1 MRARLEPKRDGNPKA
16 LLLALYLASLVAL
29 LAVAATAEASER
41 PLFLALVA
49 VDALVMGALFVWLA
63 GLPEKLFYVLEGPFL
78 AIHHAW
84 GQRRVHRSEVVAVV
98 PTAYAL
104 PLLAL
109 GPNAEMPGYYRM
121 RFRFRTPAF
130 PQGLPVEALVGA
142 RRGEGVL
149 LVLKSGTGL
158 PLNLLNPEDPKP
170 LISWKEAA

>member
-1 MRARLEPKRDGNPKA
+1 MRTRLEPKRDGNPKA

-29 LAVAATAEASER
+29 GFLLVTTEASER
-41 PLFLALVA
+41 TFLLALVA

-84 GQRRVHRSEVVAVV
+84 GQRRVHRSEVAAVV

-109 GPNAEMPGYYRM
+109 GPKAEMPGYYRM

-149 LVLKSGTGL
+149 LVLKNGTGL
-158 PLNLLNPEDPKP
+158 LLNPEDPKP

>member
-1 MRARLEPKRDGNPKA
+1 MRTRLEPKRDGNPKA
-16 LLLALYLASLVAL
+16 LLLALYLASLLAL
-29 LAVAATAEASER
+29 GFLLVTTEASER
-41 PLFLALVA
+41 TFLLALVA

-84 GQRRVHRSEVVAVV
+84 GQRRVHRSEVAAVV

-109 GPNAEMPGYYRM
+109 GPKAEMPGYYRM

-149 LVLKSGTGL
+149 LVLKNGTGL
-158 PLNLLNPEDPKP
+158 LLNPEDPKP

>member
-1 MRARLEPKRDGNPKA
+1 
-16 LLLALYLASLVAL
+16 LAS
-29 LAVAATAEASER
+29 
-41 PLFLALVA
+41 
-49 VDALVMGALFVWLA
+49 

-84 GQRRVHRSEVVAVV
+84 GQRRVHRSEVAAVV

-109 GPNAEMPGYYRM
+109 GPKAEMPGYYRM

-149 LVLKSGTGL
+149 LVLKNGTGL
-158 PLNLLNPEDPKP
+158 LLNPEDPKP

>member
-1 MRARLEPKRDGNPKA
+1 MRTRLEPKRDGNPKA

-84 GQRRVHRSEVVAVV
+84 GQRRVHRSEVAALA

-104 PLLAL
+104 PFLAPR
-109 GPNAEMPGYYRM
+109 PNTQMPGYYHM
-121 RFRFRTPAF
+121 RLRLG
-130 PQGLPVEALVGA
+130 GLPVEAFVGA

-149 LVLKSGTGL
+149 LVLKDGTGL
-158 PLNLLNPEDPKP
+158 LLNPEDPR
-170 LISWKEAA
+170 LLLAWKEAV

>member
-84 GQRRVHRSEVVAVV
+84 GQRGVHLSEIASIRLL
-98 PTAYAL
+98 PYAL
-104 PLLAL
+104 PFLAPR
-109 GPNAEMPGYYRM
+109 PNTQMPGYYHVRL
-121 RFRFRTPAF
+121 RLG
-130 PQGLPVEALVGA
+130 GLPVEAFVGA

-149 LVLKSGTGL
+149 LVLKDGTGL
-158 PLNLLNPEDPKP
+158 LLNPEDPR
-170 LISWKEAA
+170 LLLAWKETV

>member
-1 MRARLEPKRDGNPKA
+1 MRTRLEPKRDGNPKA

-84 GQRRVHRSEVVAVV
+84 GQRRVHRSEVAAVV

-109 GPNAEMPGYYRM
+109 GPKAEMPGYYRM

-149 LVLKSGTGL
+149 LVLKNGTGL
-158 PLNLLNPEDPKP
+158 LLNPEDPR
-170 LISWKEAA
+170 LLLAWKEAA

>member
-1 MRARLEPKRDGNPKA
+1 MGTRLEPKRDGNPKA
-16 LLLALYLASLVAL
+16 LLLALYLASLLAL
-29 LAVAATAEASER
+29 GFLAATAEASEK
-41 PLFLALVA
+41 PFLLALVA

-84 GQRRVHRSEVVAVV
+84 GQRRVHRSEVAAVV

-109 GPNAEMPGYYRM
+109 GPKAEMPGYYRM

-149 LVLKSGTGL
+149 LVLKNGTGL
-158 PLNLLNPEDPKP
+158 LLNPEDPKP

>member
-1 MRARLEPKRDGNPKA
+1 MRTRLEPKRDGNPKA

-29 LAVAATAEASER
+29 GFLLVTTEASER
-41 PLFLALVA
+41 TFLLALVA

-84 GQRRVHRSEVVAVV
+84 GQRRVHRSEVAAVV

-109 GPNAEMPGYYRM
+109 GPKAEMPGYYRT

-149 LVLKSGTGL
+149 LVLKDGTGL
-158 PLNLLNPEDPKP
+158 LLNPDDPKP

>member
-1 MRARLEPKRDGNPKA
+1 MRTRLEPKRDGNPKA
-16 LLLALYLASLVAL
+16 LLLALYLASLLAL
-29 LAVAATAEASER
+29 GFLLVTTEASER
-41 PLFLALVA
+41 TFLLALVA

-84 GQRRVHRSEVVAVV
+84 GQRRVHRSEVAAVV

-109 GPNAEMPGYYRM
+109 GPKAEMPGYYQM
-121 RFRFRTPAF
+121 RFRFRTPTF

-149 LVLKSGTGL
+149 LVLRSGTGL
-158 PLNLLNPEDPKP
+158 LLNPEDPR
-170 LISWKEAA
+170 LLLAWKEAV

>member
-1 MRARLEPKRDGNPKA
+1 MRTRLEPKRDGNPKA
-16 LLLALYLASLVAL
+16 LLLALYLASLLAL
-29 LAVAATAEASER
+29 GFLLVTTEASER
-41 PLFLALVA
+41 TFLLALVA

-84 GQRRVHRSEVVAVV
+84 GQRRVHRSEVAAVV

-109 GPNAEMPGYYRM
+109 GPKAEMPGYYRM

-149 LVLKSGTGL
+149 LVLKNGTGL
-158 PLNLLNPEDPKP
+158 LLNPEDPR
-170 LISWKEAA
+170 LLLAWKEAV

>member
-1 MRARLEPKRDGNPKA
+1 MRTRLEPKRDGNPKA
-16 LLLALYLASLVAL
+16 LLLALYLASLLAL
-29 LAVAATAEASER
+29 GFLLVTTEASER
-41 PLFLALVA
+41 TFLLALVA

-84 GQRRVHRSEVVAVV
+84 GQRRVHRSEVAAVV

-109 GPNAEMPGYYRM
+109 GPKAEMPGYYRM

-149 LVLKSGTGL
+149 LVLKNGTGL
-158 PLNLLNPEDPKP
+158 LLNPEDPR
-170 LISWKEAA
+170 LLLAWKEAA

>member
-1 MRARLEPKRDGNPKA
+1 MRTRLEPKRDGNPKA
-16 LLLALYLASLVAL
+16 LFLALYLASLVAL

-84 GQRRVHRSEVVAVV
+84 GQRRVHRSEVAAVV

-109 GPNAEMPGYYRM
+109 GPKAEMPGYYRM

-149 LVLKSGTGL
+149 LVLKDGTGL
-158 PLNLLNPEDPKP
+158 LLNPEDPKP

>member
-1 MRARLEPKRDGNPKA
+1 MRTRLEPKRDGNPKA
-16 LLLALYLASLVAL
+16 LLLALYLASLLAL
-29 LAVAATAEASER
+29 GFLLVTTEASER
-41 PLFLALVA
+41 TFLLALVA
-49 VDALVMGALFVWLA
+49 ADALVMGALFLWLA
-63 GLPEKLFYVLEGPFL
+63 GFPQKLFYVLEGPFL

-84 GQRRVHRSEVVAVV
+84 GQRRVHRSEVAAVV

-109 GPNAEMPGYYRM
+109 GPKAEMPGYYRM

-149 LVLKSGTGL
+149 LVLKNGTGL
-158 PLNLLNPEDPKP
+158 LLNPEDPKP

>member
-1 MRARLEPKRDGNPKA
+1 MRTRLEPKRDGNPKV
-16 LLLALYLASLVAL
+16 LLFALYLASILAL
-29 LAVAATAEASER
+29 GFLAATAEASER
-41 PLFLALVA
+41 TFLLALVA

-84 GQRRVHRSEVVAVV
+84 GQRKVHRSEVAAVV

-109 GPNAEMPGYYRM
+109 GPKAEMPGYYRM

-149 LVLKSGTGL
+149 LVLKDGTGL
-158 PLNLLNPEDPKP
+158 LLNPEDPKP